1 LADAALSIPNY
12 DIGLDSL
19 YEAADLAQTLLEQ
32 DHSDSSR
39 RLFYSLSSRIDS
51 LPARLREHIYVRYAM
66 PRLLVK
72 PIIPARVSKL
82 SWSGTGNLMRSIP
95 ESDIWVLRMITTMN
109 KIGFH
114 KNIGDKGQFQVAL
127 CEMENIYEAQDTF

>member
-19 YEAADLAQTLLEQ
+19 YKAADLAQTLLEQ

-39 RLFYSLSSRIDS
+39 GLFYSLSLRIDS

-72 PIIPARVSKL
+72 LIILARVFKL

-95 ESDIWVLRMITTMN
+95 ESNIWVLRMITTMN

-127 CEMENIYEAQDTF
+127 YEMENIYEPQDAF